1 MFVEY
6 DIFLNQRLVLIR
18 DKVTWIWSSKL
29 KCRNFINSVGYRFCP
44 TFVHINSVRY
54 LFMLIL
60 PIVSTINKTIKN
72 LYVSYIIRYFFLMN
86 SIGTPSLPSIDF
98 LQVKRSFWR
107 HWYGVRRPQWFRLLL
122 LIRTSILNF
131 RTL

>member
-72 LYVSYIIRYFFLMN
+72 LYVSYIILYFFLMN